1 MTFWAALILLLSA
14 PGQTVASDYAF
25 TCAAAACLAYGLA
38 QERAARSPKEAAAGV
53 LIALWLTADAGLSA
67 FGLTWEAAGWAV
79 GVATALMAGWSA
91 KTLLL
96 RPVRSDELDPA
107 CYCYGV
113 LPARGLVGALNS
125 ARLWSPALFSGRV
138 IVAGDWVY
146 HVRGR
151 RFAKTRLAN
160 VNLDNVAFVNTHEAI
175 NPETSARLDAIVGQ
189 RAIPFFRDCS
199 IICSQSSLE
208 RVLIKRGIIWMRMKA
223 GRG

>member
-14 PGQTVASDYAF
+14 PVQTVASGYAF

-38 QERAARSPKEAAAGV
+38 QERAARSPREAAAGAV
-53 LIALWLTADAGLSA
+53 LALWLAADAFASA
-67 FGLTWEAAGWAV
+67 FGLTWEAASWAA
-79 GVATALMAGWSA
+79 GALAALMAGWVT
-91 KTLLL
+91 KTILL
-96 RPVRSDELDPA
+96 RPVRPDDLDPT

-113 LPARGLVGALNS
+113 LPARGFVGALNS
-125 ARLWSPALFSGRV
+125 ARFWAPALFSGRV
-138 IVAGDWVY
+138 IVAGEWVY

-151 RFAKTRLAN
+151 RFAKARRGN
-160 VNLDNVAFVNTHEAI
+160 VNLDNVAFVNTDERI

-208 RVLIKRGIIWMRMKA
+208 RVLIKRGIVWTRTKF
-223 GRG
+223 RL